1 MTVNCSVRAVLVRLL
16 TTEFVALQRCG
27 DTVDIK
33 AHVRASERVSERMN
47 ERMNDEVATRVR
59 AGCRSCR
66 VPAGLPGHWRGCGT
80 GAQMRCD
87 WTRSG
92 AELTGRSDNSLPPL
106 QGSFTQDRPS
116 EISISCEKQYRLPRK
131 NSSLLPHLERGG
143 HTPCLY
149 FEVACPFAGRL

>member
-1 MTVNCSVRAVLVRLL
+1 MTVNRTRAVLVRLL

-33 AHVRASERVSERMN
+33 AYVRASERVSERMN

-66 VPAGLPGHWRGCGT
+66 VPAALPGHWRGCGT

-92 AELTGRSDNSLPPL
+92 AEVN
-106 QGSFTQDRPS
+106 GS
-116 EISISCEKQYRLPRK
+116 
-131 NSSLLPHLERGG
+131 
-143 HTPCLY
+143 
-149 FEVACPFAGRL
+149 